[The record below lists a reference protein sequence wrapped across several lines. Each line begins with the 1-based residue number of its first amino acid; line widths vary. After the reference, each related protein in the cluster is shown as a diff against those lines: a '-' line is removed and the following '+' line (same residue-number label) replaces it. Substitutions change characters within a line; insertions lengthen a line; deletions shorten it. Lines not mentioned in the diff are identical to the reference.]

1 MDKNQW
7 LAEKRA
13 DQERNGDA
21 MSTEQPT
28 TRTVE
33 IAPAITPPGQQ
44 LTEAE
49 RLGIENIYL
58 QMRNCQLQVEQ
69 CDALKEKIIGQMRQL
84 QTDMEEKRRM
94 LSEKYAVDITSA
106 TVTPTGVIIPPATN
120 GAHPGT

>member
-1 MDKNQW
+1 
-7 LAEKRA
+7 
-13 DQERNGDA
+13 